1 MLPYYPMEDNGAFH
15 WEIYSYSNKMI
26 ADYCN
31 IPITKVKA
39 LPLDEWL
46 MYRRD
51 SLINNSEQ
59 SEKGKKYLKNAY
71 QMTQTKPDIK
81 SLKDV
86 FGWKLLLKYIF
97 YMGVFEETIYLF
109 SREYTNT

>member
-1 MLPYYPMEDNGAFH
+1 MLPYYPIKDNGAFH

-31 IPITKVKA
+31 IPVNKVKA

-51 SLINNSEQ
+51 SFIFNCRADRKRTKI
-59 SEKGKKYLKNAY
+59 SEKRLFDDADKAGYKKIEGSVWVKFIVE
-71 QMTQTKPDIK
+71 M
-81 SLKDV
+81 
-86 FGWKLLLKYIF
+86 
-97 YMGVFEETIYLF
+97 YML
-109 SREYTNT
+109 

>member
-26 ADYCN
+26 SDYCN

-51 SLINNSEQ
+51 SFIFNCEQ
-59 SEKGKKYLKNAY
+59 SEKGRRYLKNAY
-71 QMTQTKPDIK
+71 LMTQTKPDIK
-81 SLKDV
+81 RLKEV
-86 FGWKLLLKYIF
+86 FG
-97 YMGVFEETIYLF
+97 
-109 SREYTNT
+109 